1 MKRMKLGWWSVSLML
16 GLFVLVAWPGASW
29 AKAKKADQGDDGAVK
44 IQTDVANEDAP
55 AKDDEKTTE
64 DKPAAKGEDKS
75 EKKKT
80 ATEVDDAQAQ
90 PSGENQA
97 GDGDD
102 LDMEDG
108 EKDKDELEINPELA
122 GDFAQMARV
131 GKLDEQQQLALLQA
145 QQDME
150 LALQKW
156 DDKWDEKIGKAE
168 DMLAETSNSRKRANL
183 NNWIKAKRRQRKKLS
198 SGLFS
203 KALKALKPE
212 QLAAWNSAKLW
223 EMVEI
228 EFTDLNLTDSQVGKI
243 QADCDKLAKR
253 IKGTKDI
260 SGNKKLRQ
268 LILKRA
274 YARLSKRQK
283 FEYRKIKAEE
293 KRLEK
298 EARKKEREDKRK
310 HR

>member
-1 MKRMKLGWWSVSLML
+1 MKKMKLGWWSVSLML
-16 GLFVLVAWPGASW
+16 GLFVLAAWPGAGW
-29 AKAKKADQGDDGAVK
+29 AKAKKDKPADDGAVK

-55 AKDDEKTTE
+55 ADKDDK

-80 ATEVDDAQAQ
+80 ATKVDDAQAE
-90 PSGENQA
+90 PLGENQA

-122 GDFAQMARV
+122 GDFAQMARA

-156 DDKWDEKIGKAE
+156 DDRWEEKIGKAE
-168 DMLAETSNSRKRANL
+168 DMLAETSNRRKKADL
-183 NNWIKAKRRQRKKLS
+183 NKWLKAKRRHRKKLS
-198 SGLFS
+198 ASLFS
-203 KALKALKPE
+203 KALKTLKPE

-223 EMVEI
+223 EMVET
-228 EFTDLNLTDSQVGKI
+228 EFTDLNLSDSQVGKI
-243 QADCDKLAKR
+243 QTDCDKLAKR
-253 IKGTKDI
+253 IKGTKNI
-260 SGNKKLRQ
+260 SGNKKFKQ

-298 EARKKEREDKRK
+298 EARKKEKEDKRK